1 MSSVELNVSS
11 WTCKLTLVYGI
22 PVCSHLGLT
31 VQGESCREDGGKRK
45 KMMSKQRCLFQEFV
59 WFPLHP
65 TDVSEVHRFPRQY
78 KGISTTDPRRNLGTL
93 SEEPNCYV
101 GNINSLGSGEKTG
114 LSWACTADLW
124 LLYVLGWPHSWHNT
138 SPWGTGLHMCILCGK
153 WYFFRD
159 GPQIGQFA
167 SCSGL
172 AGYAFLAPWARIAL
186 VS

>member
-1 MSSVELNVSS
+1 MESLCV
-11 WTCKLTLVYGI
+11 LTWASLYRGS
-22 PVCSHLGLT
+22 PAEKTEAKERKWWCQNKDACSRNLSG
-31 VQGESCREDGGKRK
+31 
-45 KMMSKQRCLFQEFV
+45 V

-65 TDVSEVHRFPRQY
+65 ADVSEVHRFPRQY
-78 KGISTTDPRRNLGTL
+78 KGISTTDPRRKLGTL
-93 SEEPNCYV
+93 SEELNCYV

-124 LLYVLGWPHSWHNT
+124 LLYVLGWPRSWYDT

-153 WYFFRD
+153 WHFFRD

-172 AGYAFLAPWARIAL
+172 AGYAFLAPWARIAF

>member
-1 MSSVELNVSS
+1 MESLCV
-11 WTCKLTLVYGI
+11 LTWASLYRGS
-22 PVCSHLGLT
+22 PAEKTEAKERKWCQNKDACS
-31 VQGESCREDGGKRK
+31 RN
-45 KMMSKQRCLFQEFV
+45 LFGFHCIQ
-59 WFPLHP
+59 
-65 TDVSEVHRFPRQY
+65 DVSEVHRFPRQY